1 MYVEGGRTHW
11 KIRFH
16 RIHYKNIIVR
26 APCDKDGAWINIKV
40 IRKRNTS
47 VEGLAG
53 QEVELINTPTANLL
67 CTFPTHWVSSRPETT
82 AAENLITSLFD
93 QLHFNNVSSDDLFHG
108 DHLVMQSER
117 CAVQNQRITLNWT
130 FWSFSVISK
139 IPVNNFG
146 LKCKMIITIHYVLR
160 VLHVL
165 QVWALYRVK
174 IRNNSFDC
182 T

>member
-11 KIRFH
+11 KIRFY

-47 VEGLAG
+47 VEGLAV

-146 LKCKMIITIHYVLR
+146 LKCKMIITIHYVLH

>member
-1 MYVEGGRTHW
+1 MSDTVLFFAIEQQKVRIITAFLKSFERGLGVFQNGMYVEGGRTHW
-11 KIRFH
+11 KIRFY

-82 AAENLITSLFD
+82 ATENLIMSLFD

-108 DHLVMQSER
+108 DHLVM
-117 CAVQNQRITLNWT
+117 
-130 FWSFSVISK
+130 
-139 IPVNNFG
+139 
-146 LKCKMIITIHYVLR
+146 
-160 VLHVL
+160 
-165 QVWALYRVK
+165 
-174 IRNNSFDC
+174 
-182 T
+182 